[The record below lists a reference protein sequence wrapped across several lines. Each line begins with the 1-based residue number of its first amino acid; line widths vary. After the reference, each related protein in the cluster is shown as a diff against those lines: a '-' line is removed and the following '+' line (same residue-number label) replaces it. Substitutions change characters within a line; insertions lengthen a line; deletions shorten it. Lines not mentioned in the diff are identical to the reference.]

1 MELTRSTIKVFY
13 ETAYYDISKSTQ
25 EEIDENYMN
34 VVYLLSDWAVLMH
47 VARRGFKKHLD
58 VLVHHESQF
67 VRHEVAKHGYK
78 EHIDI
83 LKKNGWLGISKI
95 KHK

>member
-1 MELTRSTIKVFY
+1 MELTRKETKAAY
-13 ETAYYDISKSTQ
+13 ECVYRDIENSTQ
-25 EEIDENYMN
+25 EEIDKKYMYYSLN
-34 VVYLLSDWAVLMH
+34 WSILMH